1 MKRITNKLKGYK
13 NTLILLPR
21 EILVVIYSYLTKL
34 ELLKVTQLCFRVKD
48 ISSEPSLW
56 REIVL

>member
-1 MKRITNKLKGYK
+1 MKRITNKLKGYR

-48 ISSEPSLW
+48 ISS
-56 REIVL
+56 